1 MKEASVMARPTLRSR
16 PIESIDRHRA
26 ERGQL
31 LAIFALAMVGLI
43 GMIGL
48 IIDGGDTALQRRDQ
62 QNVADAAAMAAG
74 YAYVNEQDETA
85 AAKSVAAANGYADG
99 SNNTTVTV
107 LSLSDRITVNVT
119 RPHRNFFSGALGFAS
134 WDVTTTASV
143 TAGPIVAAYGL
154 MPIIFNQVAWEANRD
169 PSNPISFGEPPS
181 GSADIPITTT
191 EFNWTLFCTA
201 NGTGCNGN
209 TSTIGEWILA
219 DGVSTTVA
227 LSDTINPQNAG
238 AHTELYSAL
247 FGAIGESFPVAIV
260 DDSGQL
266 TGFALF
272 HLTGTSGG
280 STKQISGWFDE
291 TLDAP
296 QFKVLHGHGSSPGLS
311 GKLGVE
317 LID

>member
-1 MKEASVMARPTLRSR
+1 MTRPTPRGR
-16 PIESIDRHRA
+16 PTEPIDRHRA

-48 IIDGGDTALQRRDQ
+48 IIDGGDTAFQRRDQ

-74 YAYVNEQDETA
+74 YAYVNEQDVTA
-85 AAKSVAAANGYADG
+85 AARSVATANGYVDG

-107 LSLSDRITVNVT
+107 LSLSDRITVNVS
-119 RPHRNFFSGALGFAS
+119 RPHRNYFSGILGFAS

-143 TAGPIVAAYGL
+143 VAGRVVGAYGL
-154 MPIIFNQVAWEANRD
+154 MPLIFNQVAWEAHRD
-169 PSNPISFGEPPS
+169 PLNAVSFGEPPS
-181 GSADIPITTT
+181 GNEDVPKSTS

-209 TSTIGEWILA
+209 TSTIEKWITE

-227 LSDTINPQNAG
+227 LSDGINPLNAG
-238 AHTELYSAL
+238 SHEALYSDL
-247 FGAIGESFPVAIV
+247 SGAIDESFPVAIV
-260 DDSGQL
+260 DDDGRL
-266 TGFALF
+266 NGFALF
-272 HLTGTSGG
+272 HLTGSVGG
-280 STKQISGWFDE
+280 STKQIVGWFDE

-296 QFKVLHGHGSSPGLS
+296 QFKVLHGHGSSFGPTGRY
-311 GKLGVE
+311 GVE
-317 LID
+317 LTD

>member
-1 MKEASVMARPTLRSR
+1 MTRPPLRGRPTE
-16 PIESIDRHRA
+16 PIERRRG

-31 LAIFALAMVGLI
+31 LAIFALAMVGAI

-74 YAYVNEQDETA
+74 YAYVNEQDEVA
-85 AAKSVAAANGYADG
+85 AARSVAAANGYTHG
-99 SNNTTVTV
+99 SNNTTVEV
-107 LSLSDRITVNVT
+107 LSLSDRITVNVS
-119 RPHRNFFSGALGFAS
+119 RPHRNYFSGILGFAS

-143 TAGPIVAAYGL
+143 EAGQVVAAYGL
-154 MPIIFNQVAWEANRD
+154 MPLIFNQVAWEANRD
-169 PSNPISFGEPPS
+169 PTNPISFGEPPS
-181 GSADIPITTT
+181 GNADIPLATN

-201 NGTGCNGN
+201 NGTGCNGD
-209 TSTIGEWILA
+209 TSTIEDWIRA
-219 DGVSTTVA
+219 GGVSTTVELDDA
-227 LSDTINPQNAG
+227 VNPLNAG
-238 AHTELYSAL
+238 THAPLYSYSSM
-247 FGAIGESFPVAIV
+247 AIGESFPVAIV
-260 DDSGQL
+260 NDDGQL

-272 HLTGTSGG
+272 HLTGSVGG

-296 QFKVLHGHGSSPGLS
+296 QFKVLHGHGSSTGPV
-311 GKLGVE
+311 GKYGVE

>member
-1 MKEASVMARPTLRSR
+1 MKEAFVMAHPTPRGRPT
-16 PIESIDRHRA
+16 EAVDRHPA

-31 LAIFALAMVGLI
+31 LAIFALAMVGVI

-48 IIDGGDTALQRRDQ
+48 IIDGGDTAFQRRDQ

-74 YAYVNEQDETA
+74 YAYVNEQDEIA
-85 AAKSVAAANGYADG
+85 AGQSVAAANGYVNG
-99 SNNTTVTV
+99 SDNTTVTV

-119 RPHRNFFSGALGFAS
+119 RPHRNFFSGVLGFAS

-143 TAGPIVAAYGL
+143 TAGPVVAAYGL
-154 MPIIFNQVAWEANRD
+154 MPLIFNQVAWEANRD
-169 PSNPISFGEPPS
+169 AANPITFGEPPS
-181 GSADIPITTT
+181 GNADIPMATN

-201 NGTGCNGN
+201 NGTGCNGDS
-209 TSTIGEWILA
+209 STIGEWINA

-227 LSDTINPQNAG
+227 LSDEINPLNAG
-238 AHTELYSAL
+238 AHTTLYSDL

-260 DDSGQL
+260 DDTGQL

-272 HLTGTSGG
+272 HLTGTAGG
-280 STKQISGWFDE
+280 NTKQISGWFDE

-296 QFKVLHGHGSSPGLS
+296 QFKVLHGFGSSPGFV
-311 GKLGVE
+311 GRYGVE